1 MSRRTLVGLLV
12 LSGFAQFAAA
22 DIIAVDGKAAIYD
35 AGREVPTLDGQL
47 PPMLAVPDG
56 ASSMN
61 VNEVLGIVRA
71 HPALQWGGPDG
82 NFTTANDSDIN
93 SFQGISGLLHPGTL
107 PLIAV
112 FLSDDLPQE
121 AAPSRLDFNAL
132 GSNFGS
138 LSPEIGQSF
147 FVGNGWTDGGMLQDF
162 VVPTGATRV
171 FFGFADAGYFT
182 GEPGTYADNDGAF
195 AADVS
200 FNVVPAPGSI
210 ALLGLGGLIATRRR
224 R

>member
-1 MSRRTLVGLLV
+1 MTSFPKTV
-12 LSGFAQFAAA
+12 
-22 DIIAVDGKAAIYD
+22 
-35 AGREVPTLDGQL
+35 
-47 PPMLAVPDG
+47 
-56 ASSMN
+56 AS
-61 VNEVLGIVRA
+61 
-71 HPALQWGGPDG
+71 
-82 NFTTANDSDIN
+82 
-93 SFQGISGLLHPGTL
+93 
-107 PLIAV
+107 
-112 FLSDDLPQE
+112 
-121 AAPSRLDFNAL
+121 L